1 MTRALRKT
9 LKGYPMQTLPKT
21 PLAALIALLLLASC
35 GPLVGAGVAVGAD
48 EIAEEDDGGDGL
60 F

>member
-1 MTRALRKT
+1 MPELT
-9 LKGYPMQTLPKT
+9 KT

-48 EIAEEDDGGDGL
+48 EIAEEDNGGDGL

>member
-1 MTRALRKT
+1 MRATAR
-9 LKGYPMQTLPKT
+9 
-21 PLAALIALLLLASC
+21 AALGAMITALLLASC

-48 EIAEEDDGGDGL
+48 QVAEEDGGGDGL